1 MLFCPQRA
9 PTDPF
14 LDAHLAPRLGRPP
27 PAPPLNRNPTKQ
39 AMGPLTPHQT
49 LLLPPKPPEN
59 AETDVWEAYQPQQEA
74 RRRVLVAPTATLP
87 GGGSCREYRV
97 GPYQLVCDAAP
108 GGAPSARPSRRRL
121 VPWRKPT
128 EYGKLWVHC
137 RLSHRHRPRRA
148 MVHLPLPSP
157 APPRSL
163 QLPRRMARG
172 KSIFST
178 LST

>member
-74 RRRVLVAPTATLP
+74 RRRVKAKSLKFSLNPLRARQRPPPRPPPCLAPP
-87 GGGSCREYRV
+87 
-97 GPYQLVCDAAP
+97 PP
-108 GGAPSARPSRRRL
+108 IIIPSLHLSTSPTSPPVPSNSSFWRL
-121 VPWRKPT
+121 RFTWA
-128 EYGKLWVHC
+128 G
-137 RLSHRHRPRRA
+137 SHRCSRA
-148 MVHLPLPSP
+148 PC
-157 APPRSL
+157 
-163 QLPRRMARG
+163 
-172 KSIFST
+172 
-178 LST
+178 

>member
-74 RRRVLVAPTATLP
+74 RRRVKAKSLKFSLNPLPRSQTPPPPAPLP
-87 GGGSCREYRV
+87 VSHPL
-97 GPYQLVCDAAP
+97 PYH
-108 GGAPSARPSRRRL
+108 
-121 VPWRKPT
+121 
-128 EYGKLWVHC
+128 Y
-137 RLSHRHRPRRA
+137 
-148 MVHLPLPSP
+148 PLPSP
-157 APPRSL
+157 FDVPYLPPRSL
-163 QLPRRMARG
+163 QFFLLATTFHVGWKPQVQPGSLLIAATLFLKPDPTRIVHDTVGVSVLLP
-172 KSIFST
+172 
-178 LST
+178 